1 MIKFIRFI
9 KEFMKYGREKY
20 PYLFVISLVLYLGD
34 LIQLI
39 MNKHNELTIIAIV
52 LFTIFFGGILIGFI
66 LDKNKENNY
75 DKFY

>member
-9 KEFMKYGREKY
+9 KEFMEYGRERY
-20 PYLFVISLVLYLGD
+20 PYLFIISLVLYLGD

-39 MNKHNELTIIAIV
+39 MNKYNELIIIAIV

-66 LDKNKENNY
+66 LDKNKEKNY
-75 DKFY
+75 DKLY